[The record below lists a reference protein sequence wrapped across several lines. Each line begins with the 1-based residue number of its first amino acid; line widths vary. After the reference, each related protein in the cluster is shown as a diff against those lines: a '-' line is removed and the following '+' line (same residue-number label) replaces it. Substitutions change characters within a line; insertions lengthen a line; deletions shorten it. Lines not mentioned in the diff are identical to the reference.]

1 MRSASRADAGG
12 WTVLGLGAIG
22 VWLAAAF
29 GLTVPPAAA
38 APTICRVFDDR
49 PCLPGFCRVL
59 DDAACTPDNPLD
71 RDLRLTVQAR
81 PETHRPRP
89 PRGPLNTLQ
98 ELFAA
103 MEACWEPP
111 PLEQSRPGTEI
122 TVRFSLTR
130 SGEILGEPRFT
141 YSTPTL
147 SAEIKSAYQRAI
159 AAALKRCT
167 PFSLSHGLGG
177 AIAGRPISTRFID
190 DRGLRRTE
198 NSDE

>member
-1 MRSASRADAGG
+1 
-12 WTVLGLGAIG
+12 LGAIG
-22 VWLAAAF
+22 VWLAAASSF
-29 GLTVPPAAA
+29 TAPPAAA
-38 APTICRVFDDR
+38 APIRSVPDDR
-49 PCLPGFCRVL
+49 PWPPAFCSVF
-59 DDAACTPDNPLD
+59 DNAACAADNPFP
-71 RDLRLTVQAR
+71 DLRLTAQAR

-103 MEACWEPP
+103 LEACWEPP

-141 YSTPTL
+141 YSTAAL
-147 SAEIKSAYQRAI
+147 SPEIKSAYQRAI

-198 NSDE
+198 NSYE